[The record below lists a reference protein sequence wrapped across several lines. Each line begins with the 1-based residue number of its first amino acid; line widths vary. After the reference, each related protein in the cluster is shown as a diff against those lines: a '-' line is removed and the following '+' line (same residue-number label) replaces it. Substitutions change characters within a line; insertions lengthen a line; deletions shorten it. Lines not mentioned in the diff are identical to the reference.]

1 MKNKYNIGEKKEK
14 AANYISAMKPETV
27 DRIYEQIML
36 KFVVEKKY
44 RDSTYTAAR
53 MAEEIGYNTRY
64 ISAVTHLRFRDNF
77 SQLINSFRIREAM
90 YMLTDKHFANMSA
103 EEIGLY
109 TGFSSRQSFY
119 AAFFRMNN
127 MTPMEYRVSMVEDK
141 NRKK

>member
-1 MKNKYNIGEKKEK
+1 MKKKYNIGEKKER
-14 AANYISAMKPETV
+14 AANYISALKPETV

-53 MAEEIGYNTRY
+53 MAEEIGHNTRY

-90 YMLTDKHFANMSA
+90 YMLTDKHFADMSA
-103 EEIGLY
+103 EEIGIY

-127 MTPMEYRVSMVEDK
+127 MTPMEYRLSMAEDK
-141 NRKK
+141 NKKK